1 MLTRM
6 RRLVIAAA
14 TAVICLAVTSA
25 DQLVMAQAGEG
36 RQRPSEEVEE
46 QLRRER
52 SAELGA
58 EARGRMT
65 GRQGAGPEMQRM
77 GPGAGRRRPDVPG
90 EAMERT
96 RRPGQGAVTEQ
107 MKQLEKQVLKAIR
120 QQRPEVLPKL
130 KQLRQRDRRS
140 YYNVL
145 RGIAVRV
152 REGRSGSQAYRGRAT
167 GAGARGEWSAPGQ
180 TGAGRGAPRG
190 RAFGAARG
198 GGLPGIQAGRQRQ
211 IPGAGWRQGG
221 APGIRPQGSGRGLGR
236 YPGQRAG
243 GQQIDRPRQQREVR
257 GRWMRARGRPGGFG
271 PRQDWAPRSGSL
283 PPRRAEGRYQ
293 QIPTPRAGFQGRG
306 PVRGQQSLAAPQR
319 GFGGGGQWFAPR
331 RGF

>member
-25 DQLVMAQAGEG
+25 DHLVMAQAGEG

-52 SAELGA
+52 SAELGT
-58 EARGRMT
+58 EVRGRMK
-65 GRQGAGPEMQRM
+65 GRQSAGTEMQRM
-77 GPGAGRRRPDVPG
+77 GPGAGRRRPDVPS

-96 RRPGQGAVTEQ
+96 RRPGQGTATEQ

-120 QQRPEVLPKL
+120 QQRPEMLPKL

-145 RGIAVRV
+145 RAIAVRV
-152 REGRSGSQAYRGRAT
+152 REGRSGSQAYRGRA
-167 GAGARGEWSAPGQ
+167 AGARGREDWSGPRQ
-180 TGAGRGAPRG
+180 TGAGREAARG
-190 RAFGAARG
+190 TAFGPARG
-198 GGLPGIQAGRQRQ
+198 GGLPGVQAGRQRQ
-211 IPGAGWRQGG
+211 IPGAGWRRGG
-221 APGIRPQGSGRGLGR
+221 APGIQPQGIGRGLRR

-243 GQQIDRPRQQREVR
+243 GQQIDRLRRQRGVR
-257 GRWMRARGRPGGFG
+257 GRWMQAPGRPGGFG

-283 PPRRAEGRYQ
+283 PPRRTEGRYQ
-293 QIPTPRAGFQGRG
+293 QIPAPRAGFQGRR
-306 PVRGQQSLAAPQR
+306 PVRGQQFPAAPQR